1 MSEFNLDDVRY
12 IDGKIRDLIYDF
24 STKPR
29 YIDEFNAVF
38 NDFFGVKNFGVLF
51 VGRNYGTSRA
61 AADRIAVYK
70 RIDFD
75 AFYDMLDDE
84 TAYKLIQAMIGIRSE
99 VERGVIRSNLGEAKE
114 RYFAIKEKL
123 SKRFGIKSRS
133 TISSMNAFK
142 ASKKLLSEF
151 NDRSYGYDDD
161 FFNYYDYD
169 DSDDFGRGRGGRRS
183 SKYDLD
189 DYEEALSDG
198 YRGLEGTSLE
208 SFAHEGRNR
217 NKKKKK
223 NKRRSSFDDL
233 GDDDGYA
240 DGYES
245 IFGDDESDGDYD
257 EEDDFQTATAET
269 LATLVDTV
277 AALNSEVKKLKN
289 QKPLSMGRVPADAY
303 RGTKPTMPASS
314 YEARNSVT
322 ADNAEAVY
330 AADAKLDKK
339 IDKILTA
346 TNANSEGLTILA
358 NNVSKL
364 NDNQNRIRE
373 SLIETQEHVNT
384 LNGAVNEII
393 TDLYGDAEEPE
404 PDDSGGGTIEIL
416 TPKNPTKSE
425 ARQGMTADDLVEH
438 ILNDP
443 ELLQYT
449 EDTETEENSDVPIT
463 EPLGEGPQENS
474 GG

>member
-1 MSEFNLDDVRY
+1 MSEFNLDDARY

-51 VGRNYGTSRA
+51 VGRNYGTKA
-61 AADRIAVYK
+61 AAVDRLSVYK

-123 SKRFGIKSRS
+123 SKRYGIKSRS

-169 DSDDFGRGRGGRRS
+169 DSDDFGRGRGRRS

-208 SFAHEGRNR
+208 AFAHEGRNR

-223 NKRRSSFDDL
+223 NKKRSSSFDDL
-233 GDDDGYA
+233 GDDDY
-240 DGYES
+240 DGYDGLFE
-245 IFGDDESDGDYD
+245 DEDVDY
-257 EEDDFQTATAET
+257 EEDPFQTATAET

-289 QKPLSMGRVPADAY
+289 QKPLSMGRVPTDAY
-303 RGTKPTMPASS
+303 KGKKPTMPAKS

-322 ADNAEAVY
+322 ADNAETVY
-330 AADAKLDKK
+330 AADAAIGKK
-339 IDKILTA
+339 IDRILTA
-346 TNANSEGLTILA
+346 TNANSEGLEILA
-358 NNVSKL
+358 SNVSKL
-364 NDNQNRIRE
+364 NDNQNMIRE
-373 SLIETQEHVNT
+373 TLKETQEHVNT
-384 LNGAVNEII
+384 LNGAVNEILA
-393 TDLYGDAEEPE
+393 DMYGDVEEE
-404 PDDSGGGTIEIL
+404 DDSGGGTIEIL

-438 ILNDP
+438 IMNNP
-443 ELLQYT
+443 ELKQYIDPNL
-449 EDTETEENSDVPIT
+449 EVPAT
-463 EPLGEGPQENS
+463 EPLGEEPHENS

>member
-1 MSEFNLDDVRY
+1 MKMSEFNLDDARY

-51 VGRNYGTSRA
+51 VGRNYGTKSA
-61 AADRIAVYK
+61 AMDRLNVYK

-169 DSDDFGRGRGGRRS
+169 DSDDFGRGRGRRS

-223 NKRRSSFDDL
+223 NKRRSSSFDDL
-233 GDDDGYA
+233 GDDDY
-240 DGYES
+240 DGYEGLLEDEDS
-245 IFGDDESDGDYD
+245 DDDD
-257 EEDDFQTATAET
+257 EDDFQTATAET

-289 QKPLSMGRVPADAY
+289 QKPLSMGRVPTDAY
-303 RGTKPTMPASS
+303 KGKKPTMPAKS

-330 AADAKLDKK
+330 AADAKIGKK
-339 IDKILTA
+339 IDQILTA
-346 TNANSEGLTILA
+346 TNANSEGLTLLA
-358 NNVSKL
+358 STVSKI
-364 NDNQNRIRE
+364 NSNQKII
-373 SLIETQEHVNT
+373 SETLTDTQAHVNA
-384 LNGAVNEII
+384 LNATVNEILND
-393 TDLYGDAEEPE
+393 TYGELEADD
-404 PDDSGGGTIEIL
+404 DDSGGGGMIEIL

-425 ARQGMTADDLVEH
+425 ARQGMTVDDLVEQ
-438 ILNDP
+438 IKNNP
-443 ELLQYT
+443 ELLQYAD
-449 EDTETEENSDVPIT
+449 DTEAEENSDVPIT
-463 EPLGEGPQENS
+463 EPLGDEPQEDS